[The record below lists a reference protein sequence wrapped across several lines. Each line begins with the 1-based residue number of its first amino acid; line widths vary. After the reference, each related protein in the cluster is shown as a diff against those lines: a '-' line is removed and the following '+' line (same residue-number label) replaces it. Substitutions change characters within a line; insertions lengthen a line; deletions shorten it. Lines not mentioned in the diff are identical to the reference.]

1 MIHKKHSNTNF
12 ETNKV
17 MIISIVSIILLSL
30 FLLSIHSNRSLS
42 QVWLVVE
49 AVTILTLILILI
61 APSKSGKFLLID
73 VDGDSIWGMMSGT
86 MLWLNCSL
94 FQFISCYQK
103 ILKLIINK
111 YMLLSHSILYQ
122 TVSNLILCFQ
132 KLIKDFYICPK
143 DY

>member
-111 YMLLSHSILYQ
+111 YMLLSHSILY
-122 TVSNLILCFQ
+122 
-132 KLIKDFYICPK
+132 
-143 DY
+143 